1 MSKPNTPLPKFTT
14 SGIESDHLGLCIE
27 CHEIAEGVEPDARNY
42 CCDACGAKAVYGLE
56 ELIVMG
62 YDILAD
68 EPDDT
73 DGGAE

>member
-1 MSKPNTPLPKFTT
+1 MSNPNTPIPKFTV
-14 SGIESDHLGLCIE
+14 SEIEDDNLGLCIE

-62 YDILAD
+62 YDILTDD
-68 EPDDT
+68 EGDN
-73 DGGAE
+73 E